1 MATTINLTVPKSWA
15 ELSQD
20 QLRFLFQTMVE
31 VQLSNRNVGFRSL
44 DDYSLQSS
52 AQVATICLLKWSGL
66 RLICAYADGWL
77 VAHDQEE
84 FKVTAGQMA
93 SAITHLVWAKELP
106 TEPVRL
112 DIVDGAKA
120 VPADISGDFTFD
132 NWLACEALWQVYQL
146 TSNEDMLRQM
156 AEILYNKPDIK
167 PDAAELLGIFYWWA
181 AVKSM
186 ASDMFPNFFKPGE
199 VGEAPSADS
208 MRRNM
213 DAQIRALTKGDIT
226 KESEIL
232 AMGAIRALT
241 ELDAQAREYDEL
253 NKKYPSKK

>member
-1 MATTINLTVPKSWA
+1 MATTINLTVPKGWA

-20 QLRFLFQTMVE
+20 QLRFLFQTMVD
-31 VQLSNRNVGFRSL
+31 VQFANRNVGFRSL
-44 DDYSLQSS
+44 EDYSVQSS

-77 VAHDQEE
+77 VAHEDDE
-84 FKVTAGQMA
+84 FKITTGQMA
-93 SAITHLVWAKELP
+93 SAITHLSWTKELP

-112 DIVDGAKA
+112 DVVDGAKA
-120 VPADISGDFTFD
+120 VPADISSGFSFD
-132 NWLACEALWQVYQL
+132 NWLACETLWQVYQL
-146 TSNEDMLRQM
+146 TSNEDMFRQM
-156 AEILYNKPDIK
+156 AEVLYHKPDIK
-167 PDAAELLGIFYWWA
+167 PDAAALLGIFYWWA

-186 ASDMFPNFFKPGE
+186 VSEMFPNFFKPGE
-199 VGEAPSADS
+199 GGEAPSADS

-232 AMGAIRALT
+232 GMGAIRALT

-253 NKKYPSKK
+253 NRKYNTK

>member
-15 ELSQD
+15 ELTQD
-20 QLRFLFQTMVE
+20 QLRFLFQTMVK
-31 VQLSNRNVGFRSL
+31 VQLANRNVGYRSL
-44 DDYSLQSS
+44 DDYSVQSS
-52 AQVATICLLKWSGL
+52 AQVATICFLKWSGL

-77 VAHDQEE
+77 VAHEEDE
-84 FKVTAGQMA
+84 FKITTGQMA
-93 SAITHLVWAKELP
+93 SAITNLAWVKELP
-106 TEPVRL
+106 TEPIRL

-120 VPADISGDFTFD
+120 VPADISSDFTFD

-156 AEILYNKPDIK
+156 AEILYNKTDIK
-167 PDAAELLGIFYWWA
+167 PDAAALLGIFYWWA
-181 AVKSM
+181 TVKTMVSE
-186 ASDMFPNFFKPGE
+186 MFPNFFKPGE
-199 VGEAPSADS
+199 GGETPTSDS

-226 KESEIL
+226 KEREIL

-253 NKKYPSKK
+253 NKKYPS